1 VERRRRTNVHMRAG
15 LASIVMVLV
24 ACTHDVH
31 AVFPAPPDA
40 PTGTLVLLLSQPA
53 PDVTV
58 AIGGVLVV
66 ERQRTR
72 RVEVTNVPVGNA
84 EVAIVANGSDKQL
97 RAWIDDTRPT
107 TIPLGVP
114 DAQGGFV
121 KSLLGSLITIVAWS
135 LLH

>member
-1 VERRRRTNVHMRAG
+1 MRPG
-15 LASIVMVLV
+15 LLLLLFLA
-24 ACTHDVH
+24 ACPHDVTTR
-31 AVFPAPPDA
+31 FPAPPDA

-72 RVEVTNVPVGNA
+72 RVEVANVPVGTVD
-84 EVAIVANGSDKQL
+84 VAIVANGSDKQL